1 MGVLNQEAPQPLSVT
16 VSVPK
21 SSADSVVLR
30 EAATR
35 TRVASVRQ
43 GEEQILVLKELCD
56 ILNRVIAVNANSRYS
71 RVCMQYLC

>member
-35 TRVASVRQ
+35 TRVASIRQ
-43 GEEQILVLKELCD
+43 EEDIKEIPVPL
-56 ILNRVIAVNANSRYS
+56 IPKLFLPFLGY
-71 RVCMQYLC
+71 Q